1 MDRTDGIG
9 RRDGIRRGM
18 LVLGTLL
25 ATGLGASIITT
36 ATGHE
41 GHANRHRSSAPTRAP
56 DLPPELATVRDALAR
71 FQDPRVA
78 IREGYLSTLGCVAY
92 PVGGMGVH
100 FLNPALIGP
109 TVDPMRPQILV
120 YEPGP
125 RNTLRLVAAEWFVP
139 LATGVTERPTLFG
152 RPFDGP
158 MAGHEPLMPASLHH
172 YDLHVWLWKE
182 NPAGMF
188 NSTNPGVGCAGHPY
202 AEMEQ
207 PPATVAHMHAAT
219 PAR

>member
-1 MDRTDGIG
+1 MDRIDGIG

-56 DLPPELATVRDALAR
+56 NLPPELATVRDALAR

-125 RNTLRLVAAEWFVP
+125 RGSLRLVAAEWFVP

-207 PPATVAHMHAAT
+207 PPATVAHMHPAT